1 MAATIK
7 KAVPTEGQRARAA
20 RGGGWRWL
28 GGAGAGGYSYHTMHG
43 HSRKAI
49 GGGGGGLGE
58 GVICVI
64 GIPESDVR
72 RVASS
77 AAAGDS
83 LAGRRLS

>member
-1 MAATIK
+1 
-7 KAVPTEGQRARAA
+7 
-20 RGGGWRWL
+20 
-28 GGAGAGGYSYHTMHG
+28 MHG